1 MAEKLDHGVVNLP
14 LDKRGGGSLDAQI
27 DRFKA
32 GQQRDAKA
40 QAKDKHAR
48 SVEAK
53 EFVDHMDDAQLRR
66 LAEKAGMTVVQARKK
81 LLSMARFEPDKVL
94 RLKAAQPTEETM
106 RSLIRRLEE
115 GAVWQKDSAGKYER
129 LPPGEARADDIRS
142 RLRVMSDKAAS
153 QKARDNFD
161 RLMRGMAK
169 KPAARKHAF
178 IDNIERVFDSFLGD
192 KGFRADKD
200 AVARSKA
207 ADNGSDAMVDMKT
220 GEHMSQKQIDQRDAR
235 AKQAAK
241 EREADAEKR
250 QETERKKELM
260 AGGGHVGGKKIFS
273 GEKASLDKLKAG
285 GPVRK
290 GVDAGGEG
298 TMPGPEG
305 EVEGKWVTV
314 RGKRMFFPN
323 DPGEGV
329 PEGPWGGA
337 PWRPGWDG
345 KGGDWR
351 KGRGV
356 PKQKGQMSLFGK
368 NEDMQSLFQRLEEEA
383 GRSKE
388 IADEILRQL
397 GGRRFLVMTGARNLL
412 AFDTLDAERK
422 WPGLQVQ
429 FPHGNAKVMRIALAP
444 DDTYVIQFM
453 TRAGRVTKEMDDIYS
468 EVLQRVVSDYT
479 GLALSL

>member
-40 QAKDKHAR
+40 AAKDKHAR

-53 EFVDHMDDAQLRR
+53 EFVDNMDDAQLRR

-106 RSLIRRLEE
+106 RSLIRQLEE
-115 GAVWQKDSAGKYER
+115 AKKSNPKHAQDNESEKHREMDPKTKAAFSRAFSALGSNKQPSAG
-129 LPPGEARADDIRS
+129 ASSADDDR
-142 RLRVMSDKAAS
+142 
-153 QKARDNFD
+153 KAR
-161 RLMRGMAK
+161 
-169 KPAARKHAF
+169 
-178 IDNIERVFDSFLGD
+178 
-192 KGFRADKD
+192 
-200 AVARSKA
+200 
-207 ADNGSDAMVDMKT
+207 
-220 GEHMSQKQIDQRDAR
+220 
-235 AKQAAK
+235 
-241 EREADAEKR
+241 
-250 QETERKKELM
+250 KELADVSAKHRELG
-260 AGGGHVGGKKIFS
+260 AGGGHVGTKKIFTGKKS
-273 GEKASLDKLKAG
+273 AMDQLKAG
-285 GPVRK
+285 GPASK
-290 GVDAGGEG
+290 GSDAGGEG

-305 EVEGKWVTV
+305 EVDGKWVTV

-337 PWRPGWDG
+337 PWRPGWTG

-453 TRAGRVTKEMDDIYS
+453 TRAGRITKEMDDIYS

>member
-40 QAKDKHAR
+40 AAKDKHAR

-53 EFVDHMDDAQLRR
+53 EFVDNMDDAQLRR

-106 RSLIRRLEE
+106 RSLIRQLEE
-115 GAVWQKDSAGKYER
+115 AKKSNPKHAQDAEGRARILLRQIRDDPGISDVVDSGRTSPKDRFLRTVALLPQKGQSAYKHDVMDKLEKDVRAHKKANDTLAGNESEKHREMDPKTKAAFSRAFSALGSNEQPSAG
-129 LPPGEARADDIRS
+129 ASSADDDR
-142 RLRVMSDKAAS
+142 
-153 QKARDNFD
+153 KARRELADVS
-161 RLMRGMAK
+161 AK
-169 KPAARKHAF
+169 HR
-178 IDNIERVFDSFLGD
+178 ELG
-192 KGFRADKD
+192 
-200 AVARSKA
+200 
-207 ADNGSDAMVDMKT
+207 
-220 GEHMSQKQIDQRDAR
+220 
-235 AKQAAK
+235 
-241 EREADAEKR
+241 
-250 QETERKKELM
+250 
-260 AGGGHVGGKKIFS
+260 AGGGHVGTKKIFTGKKS
-273 GEKASLDKLKAG
+273 AMDQLKAG
-285 GPVRK
+285 GPASK
-290 GVDAGGEG
+290 GADAGGEG

-305 EVEGKWVTV
+305 EVDGKWVTV

-337 PWRPGWDG
+337 PWRPGWTG

-453 TRAGRVTKEMDDIYS
+453 TRAGRITKEMDDIYS